1 MKDSTPLFLALAGI
15 GVLVWTLLQQQ
26 STPDLKGQLTKCQ
39 AEFEGF
45 RNGVIYRK

>member
-1 MKDSTPLFLALAGI
+1 MKDTTPLFLMLAGV

-26 STPDLKGQLTKCQ
+26 STPDFKTQLTKCQ

-45 RNGVIYRK
+45 KNGVIYRK